1 MAKKLWVLVALIFT
15 LHHLVSA
22 QELDKRSALAFKD
35 GEQLSYR
42 LKYGIFTG
50 AEANLRVEE
59 SGVKFNNKPT
69 YHIVIDGRT
78 SGSFD
83 VFFKVRNRYES
94 FIDRSTLTPYYYT
107 ENRREGKYRR
117 TDKVTFDHETKKITA
132 QSGVYPFKG
141 QIFDLPSAYYFARD
155 LDISKVKV
163 GEELTLQYFSEN
175 KVENLGITYLGKE
188 TITCELGTFNCLKFS
203 PSIIAGRIFRKDS
216 KLYLWITND
225 GNRIPIKAQV
235 EILVGT
241 VTLEISGAKNLKYPL
256 GGLSQE

>member
-1 MAKKLWVLVALIFT
+1 MVKKLWVPIALGLLF
-15 LHHLVSA
+15 HHLVSA
-22 QELDKRSALAFKD
+22 QDLAKRNLLAFKD

-59 SGVKFNNKPT
+59 SGVKFDGKPT

-78 SGSFD
+78 AGSFD
-83 VFFKVRNRYES
+83 IFFKVRNRYES
-94 FIDRSTLTPYYYT
+94 FIDRNILTPYYYT

-117 TDKVTFDHETKKITA
+117 TDKVTFDHDEKKITA
-132 QSGVYPFKG
+132 QNGTYPFKG
-141 QIFDLPSAYYFARD
+141 QIFDLPSAYYFARELD
-155 LDISKVKV
+155 LTKVKV
-163 GEELTLQYFSEN
+163 GEELKLQYFSEN
-175 KVENLGITYLGKE
+175 KVEILGITYLGKE
-188 TITCELGTFNCLKFS
+188 TIKCSLGTFNCLKFS
-203 PSIIAGRIFRKDS
+203 PSIIAGRIFKKDS

-241 VTLEISGAKNLKYPL
+241 VTLEISSVKGLKFPL
-256 GGLSQE
+256 GGTSQE